1 VDVVVAVAELDVAKL
16 DVAELD
22 VPELDVAELAVAEL
36 VASVCLRIRSRIF
49 MFLFAAA
56 VAVAVV
62 FVDGMSRCEF
72 LRKPAAAGCGWR
84 REDVDLC
91 FLGRVDPRSWKFVL
105 VYLCEVGCACYAVG

>member
-1 VDVVVAVAELDVAKL
+1 VDAVDAVAELDVAELDVAKL

-49 MFLFAAA
+49 MSLFAAA

-62 FVDGMSRCEF
+62 FVDGMSRWEF

-91 FLGRVDPRSWKFVL
+91 FPASRSSIL
-105 VYLCEVGCACYAVG
+105 EVCTGVSV